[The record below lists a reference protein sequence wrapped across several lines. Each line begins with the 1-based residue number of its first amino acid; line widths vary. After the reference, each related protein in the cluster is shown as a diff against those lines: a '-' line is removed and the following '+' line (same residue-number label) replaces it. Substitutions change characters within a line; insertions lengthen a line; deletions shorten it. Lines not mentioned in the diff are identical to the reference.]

1 MIQVTV
7 SNKRRLALTMGII
20 LAVLPLMACGKQT
33 TLDRVGAVLRTAAI
47 GYQTQI
53 EQLKNQGAISQ
64 EKYEALARRAA
75 AIVAQSD
82 AFANLIAGFGEIAP
96 GDVPRIILQID
107 AFASQVEAAIKDP
120 AWTGVDANIP
130 ALKALRW
137 IRATLA
143 STALVVAALFPPK
156 PSPTPSASGA
166 VPKVAP
172 AKAIKTSRVKV
183 DLPPV
188 K

>member
-1 MIQVTV
+1 MKLSIQ
-7 SNKRRLALTMGII
+7 NKRRVVAAIAIL
-20 LAVLPLMACGKQT
+20 LAVLPLAACGKQT

-47 GYQTQI
+47 GYQAQI
-53 EQLKNQGAISQ
+53 EQLKTQGVIDEA
-64 EKYEALARRAA
+64 KYNSLKRRAD
-75 AIVAQSD
+75 AIVAQAD
-82 AFANLIAGFGEIAP
+82 AFAGLIAQFGEIAP
-96 GDVPRIILQID
+96 GDVPRILLQVD
-107 AFASQVEAAIKDP
+107 SFASQVEAALRDP
-120 AWTGVDANIP
+120 AWTSVDANIP

-143 STALVVAALFPPK
+143 STALVVAALYPPK

-172 AKAIKTSRVKV
+172 AKAVKASKV
-183 DLPPV
+183 RIDLPEV

>member
-1 MIQVTV
+1 MAFKNLRNVV
-7 SNKRRLALTMGII
+7 ALLAII
-20 LAVLPLMACGKQT
+20 GLSFPLAACGKQT

-53 EQLKNQGAISQ
+53 EQLKNQGAISE
-64 EKYEALARRAA
+64 EKYNSLKRRAD
-75 AIVAQSD
+75 AIVQQSD

-107 AFASQVEAAIKDP
+107 SFASQVEAALRDP
-120 AWTGVDANIP
+120 AWTGTDANIP

-143 STALVVAALFPPK
+143 STALVVSALFPPK
-156 PSPTPSASGA
+156 PSPTPTASGN
-166 VPKVAP
+166 VPKAGPVKP
-172 AKAIKTSRVKV
+172 VKTSKIRV

-188 K
+188 S